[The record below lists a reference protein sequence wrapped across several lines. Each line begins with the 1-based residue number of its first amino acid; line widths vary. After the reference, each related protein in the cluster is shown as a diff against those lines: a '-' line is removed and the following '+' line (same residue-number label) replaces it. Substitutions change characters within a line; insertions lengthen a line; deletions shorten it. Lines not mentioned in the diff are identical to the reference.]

1 MTFHGSGANTSA
13 ETRLSATTTD
23 APLWT
28 PPTLVLGDSFTQS
41 SRDALAPL
49 FASAQIVHPETANV
63 DAASVVRAVQGADTV
78 VLEIVERS
86 VATGDVPVVGEP
98 FLAALEQ
105 ALAPPP

>member
-1 MTFHGSGANTSA
+1 VTTNA
-13 ETRLSATTTD
+13 ETRLAATTTD

-63 DAASVVRAVQGADTV
+63 DAASVVRAVQGRRHGRARD
-78 VLEIVERS
+78 RR
-86 VATGDVPVVGEP
+86 AQRRHRRRPVVGEP